1 MPSFF
6 NPQALSVDQK
16 SLWDWAMTE
25 YRRVQDSNIDRQI
38 ANMSE
43 FQRQFLLDDER
54 ARHPG
59 STANIRD
66 ILRSWAGMMGGGAGS
81 GKSALF
87 ARLLSGKPALPY
99 PPPTSFS
106 YPWYEVV
113 EEPGPFPVTVG
124 SPLAADCRSG
134 ASDEMVI
141 DQCSWKIVSSNAAA
155 TELSQLQSELNILG
169 TPAKAGGKH
178 RVYHWT
184 QDLFQRVDRAYESGP
199 ELMVEFGEWP
209 AYRLRIGRHV
219 SQSQRK
225 HAENVVAGANRLHS
239 LQPASSVFD
248 THYLCFSPAIGRTVA
263 KGVHPKARLE
273 QSQSRVKAAG
283 KEGGMFSG
291 LDQLAMDHQ
300 KSTLKQDVAE
310 FEARPDGWD
319 WVELSYDTWVLEKAR

>member
-1 MPSFF
+1 MSKKPHHTAPATCHTADEIARVLLATGQASMAHAIGAMAK
-6 NPQALSVDQK
+6 QRDIAIGERDALSREMLTPTV
-16 SLWDWAMTE
+16 
-25 YRRVQDSNIDRQI
+25 
-38 ANMSE
+38 
-43 FQRQFLLDDER
+43 FQRLLDW
-54 ARHPG
+54 
-59 STANIRD
+59 
-66 ILRSWAGMMGGGAGS
+66 LREPKG
-81 GKSALF
+81 
-87 ARLLSGKPALPY
+87 RPA
-99 PPPTSFS
+99 S
-106 YPWYEVV
+106 
-113 EEPGPFPVTVG
+113 
-124 SPLAADCRSG
+124 LAADGRPG

-155 TELSQLQSELNILG
+155 TELSQLQSELSILG

-184 QDLFQRVDRAYESGP
+184 QDLFQRVARAYESGP

-209 AYRLRIGRHV
+209 AYRLRIGRHA
-219 SQSQRK
+219 SQSHRR
-225 HAENVVAGANRLHS
+225 HAENVVTGVNRLHTV
-239 LQPASSVFD
+239 QPASSVFD